1 MGVSPNHPIID
12 GFFMIFH
19 YKLNQPFWGSPIY
32 GNPVFFEGT
41 STNKKTSESQA
52 GGTHP
57 FSKV

>member
-12 GFFMIFH
+12 GFFII
-19 YKLNQPFWGSPIY
+19 NQPFWGSPIY

-52 GGTHP
+52 DGTHP